1 MLYPESKEL
10 KIPSNS
16 IENKDDLFERFDA
29 IISFL
34 KEIFAESEKHFNLI
48 SQKLQHFYHC
58 SKEITQTAVKV
69 TGLITSDEFNKR
81 LRELDLL
88 FKEVNDY
95 LEESGNSFYKSRQ
108 SLGEI
113 NKLLSKSAEGV
124 AGFNKIC
131 RHLEMQS
138 ISIKIESSRLGN
150 DDKGFSHLSDDIHKL
165 ADSISRQSKG
175 FKEKAKSLVTTT
187 SLVEK
192 QVLSLITDQEANSKC
207 ILKNT
212 RESLNLLT
220 EEYEL
225 SSKKAYSITEK
236 TETIQKRTGTLV
248 TSIQFH
254 DITRQQ
260 MEHVEQVIRDI
271 TAKLSKS
278 LNNDALE
285 NYPELMAFMRNV
297 CQLQSA
303 QMDNSRKELFNAVS
317 EIISGHGIIKEE
329 IAGVSNDAVT
339 LFKNGGDDDSS
350 FINKVKN
357 GFDSVISTLVR
368 NEDVKKDFTSS
379 TDNVIKTIEE
389 LSQFVNEIN
398 GIGSE
403 IELLAL
409 NANIKAAHTG
419 PEGAS
424 LGVLA
429 EAIQRLSSDSRN
441 HTNSV
446 IGILMKT
453 QDVSGELKTIGNSN
467 NISKLMAFSE
477 KIKDIFNSLNQIYEE
492 GIQGVN
498 SIQYSTNNLQNEIH
512 DSVSTLEEYFALKTQ
527 IEHIVNIL
535 DDIVNQTSAFAH
547 VEFDRSLLE
556 EIGINYTMQ
565 VQRDIHNNITSGES
579 PENVN
584 TEEPE
589 PSPEMSDEFGSN
601 IELF

>member
-1 MLYPESKEL
+1 MLYPDSKENL
-10 KIPSNS
+10 FPSDL
-16 IENKDDLFERFDA
+16 IKNKGDLLERFSS
-29 IISFL
+29 IISSL

-48 SQKLQHFYHC
+48 SHKLQHFYHC
-58 SKEITQTAVKV
+58 SKEITQTAVKI
-69 TGLITSDEFNKR
+69 TGLLTSDEFNNK
-81 LRELDLL
+81 LKELDLL
-88 FKEVNDY
+88 FKDVNDY
-95 LEESGNSFYKSRQ
+95 LEESGGSFNKSRQ
-108 SLGEI
+108 ALNEI
-113 NKLLSKSAEGV
+113 NKLLSQSEEGV
-124 AGFNKIC
+124 LGFNKIC

-165 ADSISRQSKG
+165 AESITKQSKG

-187 SLVEK
+187 SSVEK
-192 QVLSLITDQEANSKC
+192 QVRLLITDQEDNSKC

-212 RESLNLLT
+212 RESLNLLND
-220 EEYEL
+220 EYEL
-225 SSKKAYSITEK
+225 SSTRAKSITEK
-236 TETIQKRTGTLV
+236 TEILQKRTGTLV

-260 MEHVEQVIRDI
+260 MEHVEQVIMDI
-271 TAKLSKS
+271 SDKIQQS
-278 LNNDALE
+278 LGEDDIN
-285 NYPELMAFMRNV
+285 NYPELLSFIRNV

-303 QMDNSRKELFNAVS
+303 QMDNSRNELFSAVN
-317 EIISGHGIIKEE
+317 EIISGHEIIRDE
-329 IAGVSNDAVT
+329 ITGVSNDAIT
-339 LFKNGGDDDSS
+339 LFKNGGDDECS
-350 FINKVKN
+350 FITKVKH
-357 GFDSVISTLVR
+357 GLDSVITTLVR
-368 NEDVKKDFTSS
+368 NEDVKKEFTSS

-446 IGILMKT
+446 IDILMNT
-453 QDVSGELKTIGNSN
+453 QKVSGEIKALGNSN
-467 NISKLMAFSE
+467 NKSHLMAFSE
-477 KIKDIFNSLNQIYEE
+477 KIKDIFKTLNKISEE
-492 GIQGVN
+492 GIKEVN
-498 SIQYSTNNLQNEIH
+498 SIQYATKNLQSEILE
-512 DSVSTLEEYFALKTQ
+512 SVSVLKEYFLLKTN
-527 IEHIVNIL
+527 IEYIVKIF
-535 DDIVNQTSAFAH
+535 DEIVNQTSAFAN
-547 VEFDRSLLE
+547 VEFDKSLLE

-565 VQRDIHNNITSGES
+565 VQRDIHNNITSGENI
-579 PENVN
+579 ENYS
-584 TEEPE
+584 TEGMDASNEVPN
-589 PSPEMSDEFGSN
+589 EFGDN